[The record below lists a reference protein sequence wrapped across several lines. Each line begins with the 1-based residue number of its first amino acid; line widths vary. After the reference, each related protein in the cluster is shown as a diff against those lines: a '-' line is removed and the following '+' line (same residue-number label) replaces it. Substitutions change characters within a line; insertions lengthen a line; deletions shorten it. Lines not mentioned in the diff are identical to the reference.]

1 MPSYL
6 KKGGQLLLKGEAD
19 EPKLITI
26 TNITVETKHQTT
38 YNLEVANAHTFFA
51 LEDGVLVHNQ
61 KCRAD
66 RKKNDKE
73 VVGGHRKGKRKSTKD
88 THEKG
93 DRRRGKDQGGEKGDA
108 RRLY

>member
-1 MPSYL
+1 M
-6 KKGGQLLLKGEAD
+6 
-19 EPKLITI
+19 
-26 TNITVETKHQTT
+26 
-38 YNLEVANAHTFFA
+38 ANAHTFFVG
-51 LEDGVLVHNQ
+51 EDGVLVHNQ

-66 RKKNDKE
+66 RKKDGEE

-108 RRLY
+108 RRPY